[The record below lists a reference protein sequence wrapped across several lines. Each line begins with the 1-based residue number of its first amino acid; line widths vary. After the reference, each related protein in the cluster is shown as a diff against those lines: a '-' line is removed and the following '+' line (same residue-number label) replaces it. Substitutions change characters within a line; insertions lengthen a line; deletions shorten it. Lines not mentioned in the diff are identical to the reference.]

1 MRVRCPVR
9 SDTLW
14 FPLRMGLPYRFPS
27 LCVLLL
33 GHGRETASAHEQC
46 LHTRGERIMKRYVA
60 EAVGTFVLVF
70 GGCGS
75 AVLAGDKIGFL
86 GVSLAFGLSLLAMVY
101 AIGPISGCHINPAVT
116 VGLLLSK
123 KLDAKSA
130 VGYVIAQVVG
140 AVVAAGVLLLI
151 AKGLPTGYEPS
162 VAGFAANGYGA
173 HSPTGYGL
181 GAALVAEIVLTAF
194 LVLTVLGATDIS
206 APVGFAGLPI
216 GLVLTLIHL
225 VGIPVTNT
233 SVNPAR
239 SIGPAVFVGGWAL
252 SQLWLFVLAPLI
264 GAVLAVGVYQA
275 IRQPEVLITA
285 RQAEQALG
293 SQQAERDIQQARRER
308 QP

>member
-1 MRVRCPVR
+1 
-9 SDTLW
+9 
-14 FPLRMGLPYRFPS
+14 
-27 LCVLLL
+27 
-33 GHGRETASAHEQC
+33 
-46 LHTRGERIMKRYVA
+46 MKRYVA

-86 GVSLAFGLSLLAMVY
+86 GVSLAFGLALLAMVY

-123 KLDAKSA
+123 KLDARYA
-130 VGYVIAQVVG
+130 GGYVIAQVVG

-151 AKGLPTGYEPS
+151 AKGLPAGYDPA

-206 APVGFAGLPI
+206 APVGFAGIPI

-252 SQLWLFVLAPLI
+252 SQLWLFVLAPLL
-264 GAVLAVGVYQA
+264 GAVLAVRVYKA
-275 IRQPEVLITA
+275 VRQPEVVITA
-285 RQAEQALG
+285 RQAEQAFG
-293 SQQAERDIQQARRER
+293 SQQAERDIAQARRER